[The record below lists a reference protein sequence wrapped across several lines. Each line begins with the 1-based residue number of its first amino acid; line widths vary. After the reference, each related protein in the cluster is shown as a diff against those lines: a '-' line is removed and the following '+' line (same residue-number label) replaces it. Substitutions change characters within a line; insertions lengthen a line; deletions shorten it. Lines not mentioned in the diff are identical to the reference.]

1 VKGLCPSCGAV
12 DRFSEAPVGRKVL
25 CDGCGRL
32 HSPESVSPGRARIN
46 KRRTTRGR
54 SSRQENYNAKREGG
68 QTTLNSGAMDDKGDI
83 KVPGLLRDENKTT
96 AKRSFSLKLDDLRKV
111 AAAAKGDEMP
121 VMTIS
126 FEDNLQQQ
134 YRVIRDSDFLE
145 LFNFYKEYR
154 EHHLD

>member
-1 VKGLCPSCGAV
+1 
-12 DRFSEAPVGRKVL
+12 
-25 CDGCGRL
+25 
-32 HSPESVSPGRARIN
+32 
-46 KRRTTRGR
+46 
-54 SSRQENYNAKREGG
+54 
-68 QTTLNSGAMDDKGDI
+68 MDDKGDI